1 MYGNGIGHPIL
12 YFGIAENP
20 SEPRTSKKK
29 WQRWNFLK
37 WFIQINSIISNV
49 ITIQHERSEST
60 CLVLYVEVRQDGA
73 TVANK
78 TKIRF
83 KK

>member
-1 MYGNGIGHPIL
+1 MTKLTWFNILELGKKIGKEITKK
-12 YFGIAENP
+12 YFFKLIY
-20 SEPRTSKKK
+20 
-29 WQRWNFLK
+29 L
-37 WFIQINSIISNV
+37 FIRDTNSIISNV
-49 ITIQHERSEST
+49 ITIQHERSVFT

>member
-1 MYGNGIGHPIL
+1 MASDIRFCIL
-12 YFGIAENP
+12 EL
-20 SEPRTSKKK
+20 PRILASHERRK
-29 WQRWNFLK
+29 RNDIDEIFLK